1 MGRLL
6 YPLIRPKMAEI
17 WFFLQMEVLSHNK
30 TLIRKI
36 GSSYE
41 TLRKNS
47 LSFQSRLGI
56 VNFEVHLK

>member
-1 MGRLL
+1 MERLL

-17 WFFLQMEVLSHNK
+17 WFLLQMEVLSHNK

-47 LSFQSRLGI
+47 LSFQSRL
-56 VNFEVHLK
+56 KYD